1 MIRLSGMRQAFD
13 DSSNLHA
20 ASLLV
25 VALPHETRVGKL
37 ETNTQPVAPIDSQT
51 NMAPPDAS
59 GLKNLDTIIQSSVS
73 LLQQLQVALAEIH
86 RNPTAPL
93 PKSPEDSKPS
103 SSTVDALALA
113 RDSASLIRA
122 HSTKLSLLIV
132 NEPFTPSAIISVVR
146 DLAGGP
152 IPGLA
157 ASLEGCQ
164 PDRYTA
170 VVRRELA
177 WRCRAVLVELA
188 HLLQKVPQNGQ
199 ALSSTEE
206 GFGSGGKGSI
216 ALTGVLWATCDQV
229 TALANM
235 GVGGFFAKK
244 LEEWRD
250 TLKDV
255 MEELKE
261 WGDEEPESD
270 EEGNDED
277 DVDDLADA
285 LQDSHISNQDMLDDL
300 MNSHRTIPK
309 SDPDGIR
316 PRLESSLKRLRLV
329 TLLYQAIVKR
339 RVKKLPAVPPPADAS
354 ESVAAVPQR
363 LDEVAGV
370 LRVMPDRFG
379 DLACAFYELQSEE
392 IDSLMDQCFLD
403 AFAASELLAQ
413 AWEGGKD
420 EFTEWTEKFQAQ
432 IKKE

>member
-1 MIRLSGMRQAFD
+1 MAPSD
-13 DSSNLHA
+13 A
-20 ASLLV
+20 ASL
-25 VALPHETRVGKL
+25 R
-37 ETNTQPVAPIDSQT
+37 
-51 NMAPPDAS
+51 
-59 GLKNLDTIIQSSVS
+59 NLDSIIQSSVS

-93 PKSPEDSKPS
+93 PKTPADDKSPS
-103 SSTVDALALA
+103 SPAIDALALA

-132 NEPFTPSAIISVVR
+132 NEPFTPNAIIAVVR

-157 ASLEGCQ
+157 TSLEECE
-164 PDRYTA
+164 PERYTA

-188 HLLQKVPQNGQ
+188 QLLQKVPQNGQ
-199 ALSSTEE
+199 ALSSSSE
-206 GFGSGGKGSI
+206 GFGSDGKGSI
-216 ALTGVLWATCDQV
+216 ALTGVLWSACDQV

-235 GVGGFFAKK
+235 GAGGFLTKK
-244 LEEWRD
+244 VEEWRD

-270 EEGNDED
+270 EDDEDED
-277 DVDDLADA
+277 DVDALADQ
-285 LQDSHISNQDMLDDL
+285 LQDSHLSTQDMLDDF

-309 SDPDGIR
+309 SDPDNIR

-339 RVKKLPAVPPPADAS
+339 RVKKIPRLPPPADAS

-363 LDEVAGV
+363 LDEVANV
-370 LRVMPDRFG
+370 LKVLPDRFG
-379 DLACAFYELQSEE
+379 DLACAFYELQPEE

-403 AFAASELLAQ
+403 AFAASELMSQ
-413 AWEGGKD
+413 AWEGGRD
-420 EFTEWTEKFQAQ
+420 EFTDWVEKFQAQ